1 MFVYKCPSSLKN
13 EPRYFIDLI
22 THPKLTITSDLFP
35 QKTCTGRC
43 QVLISLKRPIRQV
56 AWAIGNTLNDVSQ
69 LARPLFSKSQRT
81 FQNEI
86 TSSSIA
92 SRSFP
97 QNFQIV
103 FYSNF
108 SHENIS
114 WFFSKVLL
122 CVLIV
127 YYLPN
132 FYFYRW
138 YSIANLVYFIYH
150 RKIYLNFTS
159 TQIWLF
165 FQFFFSHILTYLS
178 VFW

>member
-1 MFVYKCPSSLKN
+1 MSQDVSLTLLHIPIWLLHVFTSPKRGQTEHSVY
-13 EPRYFIDLI
+13 
-22 THPKLTITSDLFP
+22 HPDSCISMLTIRSDLFHP
-35 QKTCTGRC
+35 KTCTGRC

-86 TSSSIA
+86 TSSS
-92 SRSFP
+92 FP

-114 WFFSKVLL
+114 LFFSKVLL

-132 FYFYRW
+132 FHFYR
-138 YSIANLVYFIYH
+138 SIANLVYFIYH
-150 RKIYLNFTS
+150 RKI
-159 TQIWLF
+159 I
-165 FQFFFSHILTYLS
+165 
-178 VFW
+178 